1 MEKEILAREITN
13 WLIQRPYRDRLNGS
27 NIIHIAFHHMVR
39 WYPQISNNG
48 MDVYGLGIM
57 DKLIN
62 WQLSSRASVAVME
75 LADTLPVNATRAD
88 LNKAFRQILHPEH
101 NVPVKVKKQELMHLA
116 NPDFKIVRKALEME
130 YEVILIT
137 KQEASVLNGRRE
149 SSYVLDNQMVRGC
162 GLSSSGSYTE
172 RLEAISAVLLPE
184 SAQENLIQYLRGR
197 FANL

>member
-13 WLIQRPYRDRLNGS
+13 WLIQRPYRDRL
-27 NIIHIAFHHMVR
+27 
-39 WYPQISNNG
+39 ISNNG
-48 MDVYGLGIM
+48 MDTYGLGIM

-62 WQLSSRASVAVME
+62 WQLSSRASDAVME
-75 LADTLPVNATRAD
+75 LAATLPVNATRAD

-137 KQEASVLNGRRE
+137 KQEASVLNGRRK

-184 SAQENLIQYLRGR
+184 SAQKNLIQYLRGR